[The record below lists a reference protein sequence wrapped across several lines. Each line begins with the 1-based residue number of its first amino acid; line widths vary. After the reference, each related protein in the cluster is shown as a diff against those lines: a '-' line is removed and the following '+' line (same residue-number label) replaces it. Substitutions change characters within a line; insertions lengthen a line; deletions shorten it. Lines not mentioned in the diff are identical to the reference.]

1 MSVEDIIQK
10 YGYNEELANFLR
22 SAYPLYVEE
31 FKDER
36 IVYEAFM
43 KTPIYLCDNVYECL
57 KEHGHLDDREDNE
70 MVPLETLKVSAGVY
84 DCAAK
89 LSYNEYSKEYTITN
103 EDRIVAINAYS
114 LKIDSCKSTL
124 VHELGHLIK
133 AYYNEHTIKGD
144 TLVEKSGFITRI
156 YQLSNENGRIK
167 KTLWSETGVGLEEG
181 LNAVLEEKIMA
192 RLLGKA
198 DFRSM
203 GYQTMKNIALNVM
216 NAYKIPNLWNIF
228 KEAQI
233 YHDNTRV
240 DEVLG
245 QVFYKIMAFA
255 DKLYPLNV
263 EILNM
268 NTTKERREEADKE
281 MDILIKEEYTPISEE
296 LKSIGQSSMAM

>member
-22 SAYPLYVEE
+22 SVYPLYVEE

-43 KTPIYLCDNVYECL
+43 KTPIYLCENVYECL

-70 MVPLETLKVSAGVY
+70 MVPLETLKVSAGIY

-89 LSYNEYSKEYTITN
+89 VSYNEYSKEYTITN

-156 YQLSNENGRIK
+156 YQLSYENGRVK

-198 DFRSM
+198 DFRTM
-203 GYQTMKNIALNVM
+203 GYQTMKNIVLNVM
-216 NAYKIPNLWNIF
+216 NAYNIPDLWEIF
-228 KEAQI
+228 KEAEL

-240 DEVLG
+240 DAVLG
-245 QVFYKIMAFA
+245 DVFYNIIEFA
-255 DKLYPLNV
+255 DRLYPLNV
-263 EILNM
+263 KILNI
-268 NTTKERREEADKE
+268 NTSKEERNKTEKE
-281 MDILIKEEYTPISEE
+281 MDKLIKEEYAPISIR
-296 LKSIGQSSMAM
+296 LKEIGNGTIVM